1 MPVDAELQAHLDRE
15 ASSGLPPR
23 SERSIELTREL
34 FLNGC
39 QALAQ
44 RVELPRVEDLLA
56 AGIPIRLYA
65 PLVERGL
72 PALIYAHGGRFISGN
87 LETHDALCREIAR
100 ESGCAVIAVDYRLAP
115 EHQFPAAV
123 EDCEAAAR
131 WIVANGIELG
141 IDPGRLAVGGDSA
154 GACLAAVTARAVP
167 GLRAQWLIYPMLDP
181 GCGLPSHEEFAT
193 GYGPGSADMLRGWME
208 YLPTEVAA
216 RDGRIS
222 VLYADSY
229 AGLPPA
235 YILTAEYDTLRD
247 EGELYAKRLG
257 HAGTAVN
264 HVRVPGAIHGFFQY
278 TKFSELARSS
288 VRTACAGLR
297 NMLVTA

>member
-1 MPVDAELQAHLDRE
+1 MPVDAELQAYLDRE
-15 ASSGLPPR
+15 ALSGLPPR
-23 SERSIELTREL
+23 SERSVELTRQL
-34 FLNGC
+34 FLKGC

-44 RVELPRVEDLLA
+44 PVDLPRVEDLRA
-56 AGIPIRLYA
+56 VGIPLRLYA
-65 PLVERGL
+65 PSLKRGL

-87 LETHDALCREIAR
+87 LDTHDALCREIAR
-100 ESGCAVIAVDYRLAP
+100 ESGCAVIAIDYRLAP
-115 EHQFPAAV
+115 EHRFPAAV
-123 EDCEAAAR
+123 EDCDAAAR
-131 WIVANGIELG
+131 WIAANAIGLG

-154 GACLAAVTARAVP
+154 GACLAAVTARTVR

-208 YLPTEVAA
+208 YLPPEIST
-216 RDGRIS
+216 RDARIS
-222 VLYADSY
+222 VLYAGSY

-235 YILTAEYDTLRD
+235 YILTAEYDSLRD
-247 EGELYAKRLG
+247 EGELYAKRLRD
-257 HAGTAVN
+257 AGTPVN
-264 HVRVPGAIHGFFQY
+264 DLRVPGAIHGFFQY

-297 NMLVTA
+297 DMLT